1 MIKGVK
7 RFLYGSGAQR
17 WLSSKRLELLDRLSN
32 GKILQSSDNVRR
44 ILEVGCANGKDFVT
58 LVSGRDDLEIYGI
71 DLVDKGLRQDNFN
84 MLVGDASDLDFPDDY
99 FDVVLSFGVLEHVQ
113 PVEKLCRMIS
123 EIDRVGKSYYNVVPA
138 VSTLVEP
145 HTSSMFWQLRGR
157 NRKASHP
164 SLNYYSDDA
173 WLQFEGFEGASLKRF
188 FHIPPFITNLVI
200 YRPGQ
205 SSI

>member
-1 MIKGVK
+1 M
-7 RFLYGSGAQR
+7 
-17 WLSSKRLELLDRLSN
+17 SN
-32 GKILQSSDNVRR
+32 GNVFRRGIRPRR

-58 LVSGRDDLEIYGI
+58 LVAGHDDLQIYGI
-71 DLVDKGLRQDNFN
+71 DLVDKGLRQKNFT
-84 MLVGDASDLDFPDDY
+84 MIVGDAAQLDFPEDY

-113 PVEKLCRMIS
+113 PVEKLCRMIA

-145 HTSSMFWQLRGR
+145 HTSSILWQLRGR
-157 NRKASHP
+157 KRKTPHR

-173 WLQFEGFEGASLKRF
+173 WLQFEGFRGASLKRF